1 MVQLS
6 LAGFNG
12 ALALSGR
19 TMGRTT
25 FLPSQSIMLC
35 TVPSHINYQKEVAGF
50 YNLYEPITHIPVE
63 GDFKHIRSLVEHI
76 LVSSMSW
83 EWTIFNCY
91 T

>member
-1 MVQLS
+1 MELWHYP
-6 LAGFNG
+6 AGLWEEQHSSHHKYNG
-12 ALALSGR
+12 
-19 TMGRTT
+19 
-25 FLPSQSIMLC
+25 FC